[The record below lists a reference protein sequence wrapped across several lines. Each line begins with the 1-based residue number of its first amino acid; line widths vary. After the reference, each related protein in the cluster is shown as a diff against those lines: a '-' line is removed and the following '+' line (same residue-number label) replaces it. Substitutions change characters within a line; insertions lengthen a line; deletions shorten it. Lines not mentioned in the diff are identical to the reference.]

1 MTLLSPRIGAA
12 IARPTWRARAAYWWI
27 CLSALAIASFAI
39 GPYLT
44 SSLEET
50 GADPSAIAAT
60 YAQQDTAVQLA
71 FYLHVFSAGLVL
83 LLSPLQ
89 FAARLRARV
98 PRLHRVTGRIV
109 LGSIAI
115 AGIAGLVIA
124 PFNRAGLVGTAG
136 FGLLAVL
143 WLTFAATAFRAI
155 RRGDVPAHRR
165 WMVRT
170 FALTYAG
177 VMLRLWMAAL
187 PPIATSLTGVDYQ
200 VAWDRIYLV
209 ITFACWVPN
218 LVVAE
223 LYLRAHRRRSGADG
237 VRGLP
242 VPRPRTA
249 PSPSPSLDSGGVR

>member
-1 MTLLSPRIGAA
+1 MTLTSSGT
-12 IARPTWRARAAYWWI
+12 RPAVPQPTRRTRAAYWWI
-27 CLSALAIASFAI
+27 CLSALAIATFALR
-39 GPYLT
+39 PYLT
-44 SSLEET
+44 SSLEEM
-50 GADPSAIAAT
+50 GADPSALAAT
-60 YAQQDTAVQLA
+60 YVEQGPVIQLA
-71 FYLHVFSAGLVL
+71 LYLHVFFAGLVL
-83 LLSPLQ
+83 VLSPLQ
-89 FAARLRARV
+89 FAARLRNRV

-115 AGIAGLVIA
+115 AGVAGLVIA

-155 RRGDVPAHRR
+155 RRGDVAAHRR

-177 VMLRLWMAAL
+177 VMLRLWMMAL
-187 PPIATSLTGVDYQ
+187 PVIATALTDVDFQ

-223 LYLRAHRRRSGADG
+223 LYLRADRRRSGPGA

-242 VPRPRTA
+242 IPKPRTA
-249 PSPSPSLDSGGVR
+249 TSPSPSLDSGGVP